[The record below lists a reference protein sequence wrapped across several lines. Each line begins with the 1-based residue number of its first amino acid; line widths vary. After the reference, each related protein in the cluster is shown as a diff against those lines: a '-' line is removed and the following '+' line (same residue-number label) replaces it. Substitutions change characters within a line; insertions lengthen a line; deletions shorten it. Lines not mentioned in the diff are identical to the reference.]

1 MEAVAAIGQRI
12 AQIQGRIAQVSAPS
26 ASFESVLGQAVIAE
40 LRGTPPTSG
49 AYGASYATATG
60 PATGP
65 AAVGSG
71 KDRVD
76 AKGVPVDLKAYGNG
90 RVPAAALSTIAGSS
104 HSLWEPA
111 ARSFE
116 AMRSAAAA
124 EGVTIGITDSYRTY
138 ETQVDL
144 VRRKGLYSQ
153 GGRAAQPGTSMHGW
167 GVAMDLRLDSTAQ
180 AWMRQNGGRFG
191 YVENVPREPW
201 HWQYV
206 PTH

>member
-1 MEAVAAIGQRI
+1 VEAVAAIGQRI
-12 AQIQGRIAQVSAPS
+12 AEIQGRIAQVSAPS
-26 ASFESVLGQAVIAE
+26 VSFETVLGEAVVAE
-40 LRGTPPTSG
+40 LRAPAGATLAATYAATPV
-49 AYGASYATATG
+49 AAASAS
-60 PATGP
+60 P
-65 AAVGSG
+65 VGSG

-76 AKGVPVDLKAYGNG
+76 AKGVPVELKTYGNG
-90 RVPAAALSTIAGSS
+90 RVPAAALSTVAGTS

-111 ARSFE
+111 ARSLE
-116 AMRSAAAA
+116 ALRSAAAA

-138 ETQVDL
+138 ESQVDL

-153 GGRAAQPGTSMHGW
+153 GGLAAAPGTSMHGW
-167 GVAMDLRLDSTAQ
+167 GVAVDLSLDSTAQ

-206 PTH
+206 PTY

>member
-12 AQIQGRIAQVSAPS
+12 AQIQGRIAEVSAPS
-26 ASFESVLGQAVIAE
+26 ASFESVLGEAVLAE
-40 LRGTPPTSG
+40 LRGTPTTSG
-49 AYGASYATATG
+49 AYGASYTSATG
-60 PATGP
+60 VAGAP

-71 KDRVD
+71 KGAVD

-90 RVPAAALSTIAGSS
+90 RVPAAALSTVAGTS
-104 HSLWEPA
+104 HTLWEPA
-111 ARSFE
+111 ARSLE

-153 GGRAAQPGTSMHGW
+153 GGLAAQPGTSMHGW
-167 GVAMDLRLDSTAQ
+167 GVAVDLKLDSAAQ
-180 AWMRQNGGRFG
+180 AWMRTNGGRFG

-201 HWQYV
+201 HWQYI

>member
-26 ASFESVLGQAVIAE
+26 VSFETVLGEAVVAE
-40 LRGTPPTSG
+40 LRATPSAGG
-49 AYGASYATATG
+49 AYGATYAAT
-60 PATGP
+60 TGTVSGA

-71 KDRVD
+71 KERVD
-76 AKGVPVDLKAYGNG
+76 AKGIPLDLTSYGNG
-90 RVPAAALSTIAGSS
+90 TIPASALSTVAGTS

-111 ARSFE
+111 ARSLE
-116 AMRSAAAA
+116 ALRSAAAA
-124 EGVTIGITDSYRTY
+124 EGVTVGITDSYRTY

-153 GGRAAQPGTSMHGW
+153 GGLAAAPGTSMHGW
-167 GVAMDLRLDSTAQ
+167 GVAVDLQLDSTAQ
-180 AWMRQNGGRFG
+180 AWMRQNAGRFG
-191 YVENVPREPW
+191 FVENVPREPW

-206 PTH
+206 PTR

>member
-1 MEAVAAIGQRI
+1 MEAVAAIDQRI
-12 AQIQGRIAQVSAPS
+12 AQIQGRISQVSAPS
-26 ASFESVLGQAVIAE
+26 VSFETVLGEAVVAE
-40 LRGTPPTSG
+40 LRAAPTTSS
-49 AYGASYATATG
+49 AYGATFASLSGT
-60 PATGP
+60 

-76 AKGVPVDLKAYGNG
+76 GKGVPVDLKVHGNG
-90 RVPAAALSTIAGSS
+90 RIPASALSPVAGTS

-111 ARSFE
+111 ARSLE

-153 GGRAAQPGTSMHGW
+153 GGLAAAPGTSMHGW
-167 GVAMDLRLDSTAQ
+167 GVAVDLRLDATAQ
-180 AWMRQNGGRFG
+180 AWIRQNGARFG

-206 PTH
+206 PNH